1 MITLKALSRT
11 DIFPFY
17 NWINDDDVIKYS
29 LSLFRRINTEK
40 EIEKWYSEL
49 IRDKKDITLGIFLD
63 STNELIGY
71 GGICDISET
80 NKSGEYYI
88 FIGEKRFWGKG
99 IGTKVTEQILKI
111 GFSDY
116 KLNRIML
123 TVFEPNIGGLK
134 AYKKSGFKIEGRLR
148 ETSFRDNE
156 FHDKLIMSI
165 LKSEWKE
172 KLLAT
177 KNLVHLTD
185 SANYENISDK

>member
-1 MITLKALSRT
+1 MITLKTLSKT

-29 LSLFRRINTEK
+29 LSLFKKINTEK
-40 EIEKWYSEL
+40 EIKNWYSEL
-49 IRDKKDITLGIFLD
+49 IKSEKDITLGIFLK

-71 GGICDISET
+71 AGICDISET

-88 FIGEKRFWGKG
+88 FIGEKKLWGKG
-99 IGTKVTEQILKI
+99 IGTKVTEQILQI
-111 GFSDY
+111 GFLDY

-123 TVFEPNIGGLK
+123 TVSEPNIGGLK
-134 AYKKSGFKIEGRLR
+134 AYEKSGFRIEGRLR
-148 ETSFRDNE
+148 ESSFRDND

-172 KLLAT
+172 RKT
-177 KNLVHLTD
+177 TGNK
-185 SANYENISDK
+185 